1 MLLIVLAVAILVQ
14 VVTSGG
20 AGAPPV
26 GRPIA
31 MTSAPSFPLG
41 LVRILSCSELC
52 GPFYFALVAAV
63 LACGCETVT
72 TVCTVLWFMW
82 IMYLVPDKNVGLIV
96 DSTCCSNV
104 V

>member
-63 LACGCETVT
+63 LACGCETVLPY
-72 TVCTVLWFMW
+72 VLYCGLCGLCTWFPTKM
-82 IMYLVPDKNVGLIV
+82 LA
-96 DSTCCSNV
+96 
-104 V
+104 